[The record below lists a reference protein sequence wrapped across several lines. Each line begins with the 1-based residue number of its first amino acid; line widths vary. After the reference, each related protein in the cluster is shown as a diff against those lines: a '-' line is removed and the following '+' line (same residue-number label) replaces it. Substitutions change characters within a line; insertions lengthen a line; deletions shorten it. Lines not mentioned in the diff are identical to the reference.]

1 MNRSIKAAALAL
13 VAATLVSPGFAQDA
27 RVAQQQVK
35 LRQAVYTVLGT
46 HFSQMGAMVQ
56 GRMPYDAA
64 TFRTAAER
72 VAFMA
77 TVAADTFPQGS
88 LTANSKAKPELW
100 QNAAEFQTLMKDLR
114 DKSAALSVASR
125 SGGLDAARP
134 AFLAAAG
141 TCKACHDKYK
151 LD

>member
-1 MNRSIKAAALAL
+1 MNRSIKACALAL
-13 VAATLVSPGFAQDA
+13 VATSLVSPGFAQDA

-35 LRQAVYTVLGT
+35 LRQAVYTVLGA

-56 GRMPYDAA
+56 GAAAYDAV
-64 TFRTAAER
+64 TFRAAAER

-77 TVAADTFPQGS
+77 TIAPDTFQAGS
-88 LTANSKAKPELW
+88 VTASSKARPEIW
-100 QNAAEFQTLMKDLR
+100 QNAAEFQSLMKDLR

-134 AFLAAAG
+134 AFLAARG

>member
-13 VAATLVSPGFAQDA
+13 VAAALVTPGFAQDA

-46 HFSQMGAMVQ
+46 NFGQMGAMVQ
-56 GRMPYDAA
+56 GRLPYDATA
-64 TFRTAAER
+64 FRTAAER

-77 TVAADTFPQGS
+77 TIAPDTFQAGS
-88 LTANSKAKPELW
+88 LTASSKAKPELW
-100 QNAAEFQTLMKDLR
+100 QNPADFQALMKDLR
-114 DKSAALSVASR
+114 EKTAALSVASR

>member
-1 MNRSIKAAALAL
+1 MTRLLSLAAAAALL
-13 VAATLVSPGFAQDA
+13 VAPALAQDGRA
-27 RVAQQQVK
+27 AQQVK
-35 LRQAVYTVLGT
+35 LRQSVYIVLGS

-56 GRMPYDAA
+56 GRTPYDAA
-64 TFRTAAER
+64 NFRTAAER

-77 TVAADTFPQGS
+77 TIAPDMFPAGS
-88 LTANSKAKPELW
+88 LSSTSKAKPEIW
-100 QNAAEFQTLMKDLR
+100 QNSADFQVLMKDLR
-114 DKSAALSVASR
+114 DKSAALATASR

-134 AFLAAAG
+134 AFIAAAG